1 MNIAIIDDQEDIQYA
16 IEKILTKEGHTCYG
30 FYGNEVDLIE
40 GLKVFNIELV
50 IIDMML
56 KDSLTGLDVFKRL
69 KEHNFKLPTIMIT
82 AYTTPSNMIEASL
95 SGIADIIKKPFSSKD
110 ILDIVNK
117 YTKKIKSKH
126 ISLVQDNEEFIGS
139 FETMKDV
146 YKLIGIA
153 ANCSSNVFIY
163 GDTGTGKELVAKL
176 IHKNSPREQKPF
188 VAVNCSTIPENLFE
202 KLMFGSIK
210 NYFKNDK
217 FGHIGYVQQCEK
229 GTLFL
234 DGVYNL
240 SIQTQSKLLRFLET
254 KSYYPLGSS
263 QEIRFTGRIIC
274 TSIKN
279 PKELLEDKGF
289 RDDLYYRISTIE
301 VSLPSLEKRKKD
313 IEELTR
319 YFIKLYNKE
328 LNLNYYDI
336 DNDALSILENHIF
349 NGNIRELKNIIYKAM
364 ISSGENNITSD
375 NLETIISHTYEHDN
389 NQMNLACC
397 KILELYNAENI
408 DNLFIDFE
416 KEILKILLQRTP
428 NISRLAKLL
437 SISRNTLK
445 DRIKR
450 YGLKINT

>member
-217 FGHIGYVQQCEK
+217 LGHIGYVQQCEK

>member
-30 FYGNEVDLIE
+30 FYGNEDDLIE
-40 GLKVFNIELV
+40 GFEVFNIELA

-56 KDSLTGLDVFKRL
+56 KDSLSGLDVFKRL
-69 KEHNFKLPTIMIT
+69 KQHNFKLPTIMIT

-95 SGIADIIKKPFSSKD
+95 SGITDIIKKPFSSKD

-117 YTKKIKSKH
+117 YTKKTKSKH

-176 IHKNSPREQKPF
+176 IHKNSPREQKQF
-188 VAVNCSTIPENLFE
+188 VAVNCSTIPQNLFE
-202 KLMFGSIK
+202 KLMFGSVK

-217 FGHIGYVQQCEK
+217 DGHIGYVQQCEK

-263 QEIRFTGRIIC
+263 REIKFTGRIIC

-279 PKELLEDKGF
+279 PKELLEDKNF

-301 VSLPSLEKRKKD
+301 VGLPSLEKRKKD
-313 IEELTR
+313 IKELTH
-319 YFIKLYNKE
+319 YFIKLYNNE
-328 LNLNYYDI
+328 LNLNFYDI
-336 DNDALSILENHIF
+336 DSDALCILENHIF

-364 ISSGENNITSD
+364 ISSRENNITSD
-375 NLETIISHTYEHDN
+375 NLDAIISHTYEHDD
-389 NQMNLACC
+389 NQINLACC
-397 KILELYNAENI
+397 KILELYDKQNL
-408 DNLFIDFE
+408 DKLFIDFE
-416 KEILKILLQRTP
+416 KEILKILLQRNP
-428 NISRLAKLL
+428 NISQLAKSL

-445 DRIKR
+445 DRIKK
-450 YGLKINT
+450 YGLKIQ

>member
-40 GLKVFNIELV
+40 GFKVFNIELV

-319 YFIKLYNKE
+319 CFIKLYNKE

-336 DNDALSILENHIF
+336 DSDALSILENHIF

-397 KILELYNAENI
+397 KILELYNTENI